1 MHELGVSP
9 ADARMAHAD
18 RYQCGARPAAVDEP
32 EIPLDY
38 NVVLANR
45 ARERDGYGEGS
56 EASCSEPT
64 SESGSAAQTPTP
76 PPRSGSLSS
85 GSASGHHGA
94 SGGPHEPLHD
104 ARCPLHGARSQQHA
118 RAKIVCHLFE
128 TEEVR
133 SFIQFTILNSTQTDM
148 KE

>member
-1 MHELGVSP
+1 MPLPSESSPVHELGVSP

-18 RYQCGARPAAVDEP
+18 RYQSGARPAAVDEP

-45 ARERDGYGEGS
+45 ARERDGFGNGDGS
-56 EASCSEPT
+56 EASCSDPT
-64 SESGSAAQTPTP
+64 SESGSLAQTPTP

-85 GSASGHHGA
+85 GGGSASGAGA
-94 SGGPHEPLHD
+94 RGSSGGFHEHD
-104 ARCPLHGARSQQHA
+104 AQCPQHGGHSQQHT

-128 TEEVR
+128 SEEVR
-133 SFIQFTILNSTQTDM
+133 SL
-148 KE
+148 